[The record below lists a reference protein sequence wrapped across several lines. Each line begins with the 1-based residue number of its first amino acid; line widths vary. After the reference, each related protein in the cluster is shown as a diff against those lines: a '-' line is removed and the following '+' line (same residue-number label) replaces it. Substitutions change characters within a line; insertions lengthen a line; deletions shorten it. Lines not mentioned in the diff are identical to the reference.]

1 MSYIRKKTIFFCC
14 LFLSFLHLYGVTA
27 WARVSEAE
35 KAYRQAEKALKSF
48 AHSPRIRYRRYWIRI
63 INNFKRVYLQYPE
76 SPWAPKALYK
86 TGRLY
91 EELYG
96 YSGRRKDL
104 IEALKHYRLLWER
117 YPRHSLVDDALKRA
131 IYIYEKRLQNPV
143 QALALKR
150 ELRKIASRKHA
161 THKPLKPKAKS
172 RKSSLKK
179 EKLAAKKR
187 TTSEEQKHSA
197 QRPEEI
203 HALRHWSSADYSR
216 VVIDLSGKVNFKAHL
231 LKAYAGRP
239 PRLYVDC
246 TPAKLSPYLKPII
259 PIKDGLLQQVRLGVY
274 RPGTVRIVLDLKS
287 LSQYR
292 VFFLDDPPR
301 LVVDLIGGNLPA
313 EGTGC
318 RVTLPK
324 KGPLSLAQQLGLCVK
339 RVVID
344 PGHGGK
350 DPGARSRLGL
360 REKDVVLK
368 VARLL
373 AQKLRKEGFQ
383 VILTRNKDSF
393 IPLEQRTAIAN
404 MKKADLF
411 ISIHVNS
418 SPNRRARGVE
428 TYYLNFAS
436 DKEAMRVAALENA
449 ASTRSLG
456 ELQDLLRHILLN
468 TKVEESKRLAEDV
481 QKAMVRSIRRR
492 YRYVKDRGVKTAP
505 FVVLIGTRMPAVLVE
520 IGFIS
525 NRYEERRLRSKQ
537 YLEAVAD
544 GLARGITNYM
554 KQIKISYR

>member
-1 MSYIRKKTIFFCC
+1 MSCIRKNTIFFLC
-14 LFLSFLHLYGVTA
+14 LLALLQLYGLAA

-35 KAYRQAEKALKSF
+35 KAYRQAEKALNRF
-48 AHSPRIRYRRYWIRI
+48 ALSSRIRYRRYWVRI

-76 SPWAPKALYK
+76 SSWAPKALYK

-117 YPRHSLVDDALKRA
+117 YPRHYLVDDALKRA
-131 IYIYEKRLQNPV
+131 IYIYEKRLKNPV

-150 ELRKIASRKHA
+150 ELRKLTAS
-161 THKPLKPKAKS
+161 KPSSHPSTKKKAPKVSKKKTKVVSKKKTPPANPKPAP
-172 RKSSLKK
+172 KK
-179 EKLAAKKR
+179 L
-187 TTSEEQKHSA
+187 
-197 QRPEEI
+197 EEI
-203 HALRHWSSADYSR
+203 RALRHWSSADYSR
-216 VVIDLSGKVNFKAHL
+216 VVIDLSGKIKFKAHL

-246 TPAKLSPYLKPII
+246 TPAKLSPYLRPVI
-259 PIKDGLLQQVRLGVY
+259 PIKDGLLQQVRVGVY

-301 LVVDLIGGNLPA
+301 LVVDLIGKNLPA
-313 EGTGC
+313 EGAGC
-318 RVTLPK
+318 PVTLPK

-350 DPGARSRLGL
+350 DPGARSRRGL

-368 VARLL
+368 VAQLL

-383 VILTRNKDSF
+383 VILTRNRDTF

-418 SPNRRARGVE
+418 SPNHRARGVE

-481 QKAMVRSIRRR
+481 QKSLVHSIRQR
-492 YRYVKDRGVKTAP
+492 YRYVKNRGVKTAP

-525 NRYEERRLRSKQ
+525 NRYEERRLRSKR
-537 YLEAVAD
+537 YLEAVAE
-544 GLARGITNYM
+544 GLAKGITTYM
-554 KQIKISYR
+554 KQIKVSYR